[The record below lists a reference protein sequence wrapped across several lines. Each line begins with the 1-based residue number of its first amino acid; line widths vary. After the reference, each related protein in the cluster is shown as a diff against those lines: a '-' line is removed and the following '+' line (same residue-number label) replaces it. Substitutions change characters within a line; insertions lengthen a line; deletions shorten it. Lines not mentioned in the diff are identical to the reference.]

1 MVVGKTEVTGSEA
14 FGSTVLSGHLCE
26 HITEHKV
33 ASNQKNMFKTKT
45 NDLFKD
51 VWGGWTKTQ

>member
-26 HITEHKV
+26 HVTEHKV

-51 VWGGWTKTQ
+51 V